1 MSSDKYNKRRKKILE
16 ELDEGKD
23 LSILELGMYDLTPYF
38 KTDEFDVSLS
48 EKIMLNKNYDSKH
61 TTKLK
66 KSIDIIYI

>member
-1 MSSDKYNKRRKKILE
+1 MTEKILE

-23 LSILELGMYDLTPYF
+23 LSILELEMYDLTPYF

-61 TTKLK
+61 TTKL
-66 KSIDIIYI
+66 